1 MKEIILTENNFLK
14 KILANYSVH
23 ANLKLREQ
31 VAEKTVLQIRQN
43 LRELGIENTE
53 NSSRKLQSH
62 SNLHVKN
69 LENDGVSNL
78 GKILTDSQIDEIYK
92 YLKDINVYSSHV
104 WGFSDKKSIC
114 LNDARK
120 KFPQASYNLS
130 DIFNAPHLLE
140 LAHDKRI
147 MSIAQNYI
155 GAPPTFYSCN
165 LMWSFKEYND
175 PNVGVARNFHRDFD
189 NIKYCTLYVFLTDT
203 DYANGSHQYIKKSHN
218 SKSIDEVINI
228 ARKQNIMVSDEEID
242 ILYNQPSSSFE
253 KLENNIFQDFNFE
266 IKGKR
271 GTAFI
276 EDPYGYHRGN
286 PPKNNDRLIF
296 WIRYGIFDSGFS
308 ADIAERK
315 IDSKKFLDR
324 IPNDIYHKYFYRV
337 FFNYED
343 TDEVFKNVHYE
354 IPNELEFTIKN
365 LKEKYSNEEIEKVL
379 KKHKKFSNYFN
390 FFKR

>member
-43 LRELGIENTE
+43 LRELGIENPE
-53 NSSRKLQSH
+53 DNSKKLQDH

-69 LENDGVSNL
+69 LENDGVSIL
-78 GKILTDSQIDEIYK
+78 GKILSDTQIEEIHK
-92 YLKDINVYSSHV
+92 YLKNVNVYSSHV
-104 WGFSDKKSIC
+104 WGFSDKESTS
-114 LNDARK
+114 LDNARR
-120 KFPQASYNLS
+120 KFPQASYKLE
-130 DIFNAPHLLE
+130 DVFNAPHLLE
-140 LAHDKRI
+140 LAHDERI

-203 DYANGSHQYIKKSHN
+203 DDANGSHHYMKKSHN
-218 SKSIDEVINI
+218 SKSIDEAIN
-228 ARKQNIMVSDEEID
+228 AAKDQNIKISDEEID
-242 ILYNQPSSSFE
+242 ILYNQPSSYSETLE
-253 KLENNIFQDFNFE
+253 KNLYKNFTIE
-266 IKGKR
+266 IKGKS
-271 GTAFI
+271 GTGFI

-286 PPKNNDRLIF
+286 PPKYNDRLLF

-308 ADIAERK
+308 ADVTEKK

-324 IPNDIYHKYFYRV
+324 IPNDIYHRYFYRS

-343 TDEVFKNVHYE
+343 TDEVFKSIHYE
-354 IPNELEFTIKN
+354 TPNELELTIKN
-365 LKEKYSNEEIEKVL
+365 LKEKYSTDEIKKCLKEKKNFKL
-379 KKHKKFSNYFN
+379 PKFF
-390 FFKR
+390 